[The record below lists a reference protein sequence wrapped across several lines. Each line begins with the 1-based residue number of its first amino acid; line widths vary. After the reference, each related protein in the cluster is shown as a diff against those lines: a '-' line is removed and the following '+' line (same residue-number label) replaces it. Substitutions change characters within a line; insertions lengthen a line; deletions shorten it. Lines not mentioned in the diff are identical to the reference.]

1 MFNIKTIISDGLAYG
16 KAIRINRNESSITK
30 CSMDLEEQQEL
41 IDDALNKALLE
52 LEELKTKLSDKDK
65 DFIDIH
71 KMLISDPMLKKD
83 ITKYI
88 MDNNYTAGYA
98 FSKVMDKY
106 IKEFNEAPTTY
117 LKERALDLEDI
128 KKRVLRILSNKTDDD
143 IKEDFILVI
152 DELYPSI
159 LMTYPNIIG
168 VISTKGGYTSH
179 GAILCK
185 SKEIPYVLVDSLDD
199 IKGTIVI
206 DTRKNIINDNPKEKD
221 KRDYLLYKK
230 NKDSFVISDFHQ
242 NFINILANVSSNIDI
257 ANVLKYKMDGIG
269 LYRTELIFM
278 NLDRPMSCEEQQ
290 KVYTDAVELLGNKPI
305 TFRTFDI
312 GDDKQLSYI
321 KTFKKGIDNYKNNP
335 EIFETQIKALIAS
348 NIYGSMKIMF
358 PMIETHEEFLYLKN
372 WVLDIKKK
380 MGDTNDLKIG
390 MMLETKSALERIE
403 EFKDVDFIS
412 LGTNDLTS
420 ELYHIKRDEM
430 LNYKSF
436 IADLIE
442 SLRRVASHCKK
453 YDIYLSICGELA
465 GVKNV
470 VKRLY
475 EIGLRNFSVSG
486 ASVRNLNQALLE
498 ETSK

>member
-1 MFNIKTIISDGLAYG
+1 MINIKSVISDGLAYG
-16 KAIRINRNESSITK
+16 RAIHIDKSAHSITK
-30 CSMDLEEQQEL
+30 CAMDLEEQQEK
-41 IDDALNKALLE
+41 IDEAMQKALDE
-52 LEELKTKLSDKDK
+52 LEDLKEKLSDKDK

-83 ITKYI
+83 ISKCI
-88 MDNNYTAGYA
+88 MNNNYTAGYA
-98 FSKVMDKY
+98 FSRVIDKY
-106 IKEFNEAPTTY
+106 IKEFNAAPTTY

-143 IKEDFILVI
+143 IKDDFILVI

-168 VISTKGGYTSH
+168 VVSTKGGYTSH

-185 SKEIPYVLVDSLDD
+185 SKEIPYVLVDD
-199 IKGTIVI
+199 IKDITGVIVI
-206 DTRKNIINDNPKEKD
+206 DTRKNIINTNPREKD
-221 KRDYLLYKK
+221 RRDYLLYKK
-230 NKDSFVISDFHQ
+230 NKETFVINDFKEF
-242 NFINILANVSSNIDI
+242 NINILANVSSNVDI
-257 ANVLKYKMDGIG
+257 ENIIKYKMNGIG

-278 NLDRPMSCEEQQ
+278 NLDRPMSLLEQT
-290 KVYTDAVELLGNKPI
+290 KVYTNAVELMGQRPI

-321 KTFKKGIDNYKNNP
+321 KTFKKGIDNYKNNK
-335 EIFETQIKALIAS
+335 EIFETQIKALINS
-348 NIYGSMKIMF
+348 NIYGTMKIMF
-358 PMIETHEEFLYLKN
+358 PMIESYSEFLYLKN
-372 WVLDIKKK
+372 WVLDIKKSL
-380 MGDTNDLKIG
+380 NDNHPLKIG
-390 MMLETKSALERIE
+390 MMLETKKALEGIS
-403 EFKDVDFIS
+403 EFRDVDFIS

-436 IADLIE
+436 ITDLIN
-442 SLRRVASHCKK
+442 SLRSVCDHCKK
-453 YDIYLSICGELA
+453 YNIYLSICGELA

-475 EIGLRNFSVSG
+475 EIGLRNFSVSS
-486 ASVRNLNQALLE
+486 ASVRNLNQALIE
-498 ETSK
+498 ETTK